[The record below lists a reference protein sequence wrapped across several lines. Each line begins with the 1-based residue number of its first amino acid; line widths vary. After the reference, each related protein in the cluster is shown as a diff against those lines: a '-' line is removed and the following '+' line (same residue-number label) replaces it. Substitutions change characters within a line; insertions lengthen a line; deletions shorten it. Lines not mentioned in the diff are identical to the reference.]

1 MKNKT
6 MILKPQRLILAAVVV
21 IAFGTTIVAAEP
33 TRIAVSD
40 ESFRRPHDVVLSPD
54 GRFLYV
60 ADLGN
65 DAVKVLDPMTL
76 TTLGAIGEG
85 ELDSPH
91 DVAFDEAGR
100 LLVADSG
107 NDLVAVYQVN
117 GVKGE
122 RLATWKGEMFSPEG
136 VAPAGNG
143 RVFVTDTGGGG
154 VLRFENGRAALRKEN
169 GGSGD
174 SDYNRPHD
182 VLVDRQGRV
191 LVVDSGNDR
200 VQVLDQDL
208 TLLRSLSGAPYDF
221 NEPKYLAVDEQDN
234 LYVADEYNNQVKI
247 LDPDDRIIAVIG
259 TGERGR
265 GPGQLNK
272 PEGVETRDG
281 LIWISD
287 TYNDRILLYRRD
299 GTR

>member
-1 MKNKT
+1 M
-6 MILKPQRLILAAVVV
+6 MILKPLRLFWAAV
-21 IAFGTTIVAAEP
+21 ILIGFGTRIAAAEP

-40 ESFRRPHDVVLSPD
+40 TGFDHPHDLVLSPD

-65 DAVKVLDPMTL
+65 DVVKVLDPMSL
-76 TTLGAIGEG
+76 KTLGVIGEG
-85 ELDSPH
+85 DLDSPH

-107 NDLVAVYQVN
+107 NDAVVVYKVN
-117 GVKGE
+117 GVDGE
-122 RLATWKGEMFSPEG
+122 RLATWTGEMFSPEG
-136 VAPAGNG
+136 VAPAGAG

-154 VLRFENGRAALRKEN
+154 VLRFEGGRAALRKKN
-169 GGSGD
+169 GGNGGD
-174 SDYNRPHD
+174 FNRPHD

-191 LVVDSGNDR
+191 LVVDSGNAR
-200 VQVLDQDL
+200 IQVLDQDL
-208 TLLRSLSGAPYDF
+208 TLIRSLAGSPYDF

-234 LYVADEYNNQVKI
+234 LYVADEYNNQVKV
-247 LDPDDRIIAVIG
+247 LDPDYRIIAVTG
-259 TGERGR
+259 SGERGR
-265 GPGQLNK
+265 GPGQLNR

-287 TYNDRILLYRRD
+287 TYNDRILLYRR
-299 GTR
+299 

>member
-1 MKNKT
+1 
-6 MILKPQRLILAAVVV
+6 MIFEPRCLFLTFAVV
-21 IAFGTTIVAAEP
+21 IAFATIAAAEP

-40 ESFRRPHDVVLSPD
+40 TSFDRPHDVVLSPD

-65 DAVKVLDPMTL
+65 DSVKVLDPKTL
-76 TTLGAIGEG
+76 KTLGVIGE
-85 ELDSPH
+85 EDLDSPH

-107 NDLVAVYQVN
+107 NDAVVVYKVS
-117 GVKGE
+117 GVE
-122 RLATWKGEMFSPEG
+122 AQRLATWKGEMFSPEG
-136 VAPAGNG
+136 VAPAGAG

-154 VLRFENGRAALRKEN
+154 VLRFEGGRTALRREN
-169 GGSGD
+169 DGAGG
-174 SDYNRPHD
+174 DYNRPHD
-182 VLVDRQGRV
+182 VLVDRQGQV

-200 VQVLDQDL
+200 IQILDQDL
-208 TLLRSLSGAPYDF
+208 TLLRSLAGSPYDF

-247 LDPDDRIIAVIG
+247 LDSAYQIVAVIG
-259 TGERGR
+259 SGERGN

-272 PEGVETRDG
+272 PEGVETRNG

-287 TYNDRILLYRRD
+287 TYNDRILLYRRQPV
-299 GTR
+299 R

>member
-1 MKNKT
+1 MNPVRCSLLPA
-6 MILKPQRLILAAVVV
+6 IAAVV
-21 IAFGTTIVAAEP
+21 AAWATLAAAEP

-40 ESFRRPHDVVLSPD
+40 TSFDRPHDLVLSPD

-65 DAVKVLDPMTL
+65 DVVKVLDP
-76 TTLGAIGEG
+76 TTLKTLGVIGKS

-107 NDLVAVYQVN
+107 NDAVAVYKVN
-117 GVKGE
+117 GDAGE
-122 RLATWKGEMFSPEG
+122 RLATWKGPMFSPEG
-136 VAPAGNG
+136 VASAGNG

-154 VLRFENGRAALRKEN
+154 VLRFEGGRAVLRKEN
-169 GGSGD
+169 GGTGG
-174 SDYNRPHD
+174 DYNRPHD
-182 VLVDRQGRV
+182 VLVDRHGRV
-191 LVVDSGNDR
+191 LVVDSGSAR
-200 VQVLDQDL
+200 IQILDQDL
-208 TLLRSLSGAPYDF
+208 TLIRSLAGSPYDF
-221 NEPKYLAVDEQDN
+221 NEPKYLAIDEQDN

-247 LDPDDRIIAVIG
+247 LDPDYRIIEVIG
-259 TGERGR
+259 SGERGS

-287 TYNDRILLYRRD
+287 TYNDRILLYRRA
-299 GTR
+299 GAR

>member
-1 MKNKT
+1 MKP
-6 MILKPQRLILAAVVV
+6 MRWSLFPAAAVVV
-21 IAFGTTIVAAEP
+21 AVWATTAAAEP

-40 ESFRRPHDVVLSPD
+40 GDFDHPHDLVLSPD

-76 TTLGAIGEG
+76 NTLGVIGEKD
-85 ELDSPH
+85 LDSPH

-107 NDLVAVYQVN
+107 NDAVVVYHVN
-117 GVKGE
+117 GAEGQ

-154 VLRFENGRAALRKEN
+154 VLRFEAGRAVLRKDN
-169 GGSGD
+169 GGAGD
-174 SDYNRPHD
+174 KDFNRPHD

-200 VQVLDQDL
+200 IQILDQDL
-208 TLLRSLSGAPYDF
+208 TLLRSLSGASYDF

-247 LDPDDRIIAVIG
+247 LDPDYRIIAVIG
-259 TGERGR
+259 TGKRGR

-299 GTR
+299 GSR

>member
-1 MKNKT
+1 MTT
-6 MILKPQRLILAAVVV
+6 MTPMRWFLFPVTVVAVSVWTSLAV
-21 IAFGTTIVAAEP
+21 AEP

-40 ESFRRPHDVVLSPD
+40 GDFDHPHDLVLSPD

-65 DAVKVLDPMTL
+65 DAVKVLDPTSL
-76 TTLGAIGEG
+76 KTLGVIGAK

-91 DVAFDEAGR
+91 DVAFDDAGR

-107 NDLVAVYQVN
+107 NDVVAVYRVD
-117 GVKGE
+117 GTEAK
-122 RLATWKGEMFSPEG
+122 RLETWTGDMFSPEG
-136 VAPAGNG
+136 VAPAGGG

-154 VLRFENGRAALRKEN
+154 VLRFEGGRAVLRKEN
-169 GGSGD
+169 GGGGD
-174 SDYNRPHD
+174 ADYNRPHD
-182 VLVDRQGRV
+182 ILVDRQGRV
-191 LVVDSGNDR
+191 LVVDSGNNR
-200 VQVLDQDL
+200 VQILDQEL
-208 TLLRSLSGAPYDF
+208 TLIRSLTGSPYDF
-221 NEPKYLAVDEQDN
+221 NEPKYLAVDEENN

-247 LDPDDRIIAVIG
+247 LDPEYRIIGVIG
-259 TGERGR
+259 SGERGR

-287 TYNDRILLYRRD
+287 TYNDRILLYRRA
-299 GTR
+299 TAR

>member
-1 MKNKT
+1 MKP
-6 MILKPQRLILAAVVV
+6 MRWSLFPAAAVVV
-21 IAFGTTIVAAEP
+21 AFWATHVAAEP

-40 ESFRRPHDVVLSPD
+40 VDFDHPHDLVLSPD

-65 DAVKVLDPMTL
+65 DAVKVLDPKTL
-76 TTLGAIGEG
+76 KTLGVIGEG
-85 ELDSPH
+85 DLDSPH

-107 NDLVAVYQVN
+107 NDAVVVYKVN
-117 GVKGE
+117 GVDSE

-136 VAPAGNG
+136 VAPAGAG

-154 VLRFENGRAALRKEN
+154 VLRFEDGRAALRREN
-169 GGSGD
+169 GGAGG
-174 SDYNRPHD
+174 DYNRPHD

-191 LVVDSGNDR
+191 LVVDSGNAR
-200 VQVLDQDL
+200 IQILDQDL
-208 TLLRSLSGAPYDF
+208 TLIRSLAGSPYDF
-221 NEPKYLAVDEQDN
+221 NEPKYLAVDEEDN

-247 LDPDDRIIAVIG
+247 LDPDYRIIAVIG
-259 TGERGR
+259 SGERGR

-287 TYNDRILLYRRD
+287 TYNDRILLYRR
-299 GTR
+299 TPPR